1 MDSNK
6 KQYIDYKV
14 YGITEI
20 KKKYGFRVVLTYPD
34 GTKSTQQMSGFKT
47 KKEANQKRN
56 QTIAELYNGT
66 YVVETKIKLSDF
78 LNDWLENEMTT
89 KEYCKTSN

>member
-1 MDSNK
+1 MDLNK

-34 GTKSTQQMSGFKT
+34 GTKSIRQMSGFK
-47 KKEANQKRN
+47 KKKKPIKSMIKQLRN
-56 QTIAELYNGT
+56 YIMALMLWKQ
-66 YVVETKIKLSDF
+66 KLSCQIF
-78 LNDWLENEMTT
+78 
-89 KEYCKTSN
+89 